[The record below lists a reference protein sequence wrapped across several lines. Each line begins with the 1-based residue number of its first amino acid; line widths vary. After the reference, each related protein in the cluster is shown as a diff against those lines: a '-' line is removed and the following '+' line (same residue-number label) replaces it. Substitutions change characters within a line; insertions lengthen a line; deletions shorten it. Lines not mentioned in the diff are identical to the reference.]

1 MTDKDIKDFL
11 NIVRKQNK
19 RKMVNVDDTE
29 IINDLKWIAYDT
41 IIDFVKNS
49 KSKTNRQITSS
60 LNILEHIFKDS
71 SKLFMEMTKDD
82 EIKLTMN
89 AFSYILLAVASQL

>member
-19 RKMVNVDDTE
+19 RKASNVDDKE

-41 IIDFVKNS
+41 ILDFVKSS
-49 KSKTNRQITSS
+49 KSKTR
-60 LNILEHIFKDS
+60 K
-71 SKLFMEMTKDD
+71 
-82 EIKLTMN
+82 
-89 AFSYILLAVASQL
+89 Y